1 MNGANDDIFKT
12 EGAFFCRVKCAW
24 QKNGRSGW
32 TLEILDEDMRA
43 LGVQFLAAPAGSRW
57 LDELTSAVGRL
68 WADDY
73 ATQTAVLGGDM
84 RAAVGLTGAVRI
96 TRKGQWFNCTPIC
109 PAKLEASM
117 TATAAADDDEASAA
131 SASRAATAPATEP
144 ATAPADEP
152 ATTPATTT
160 RQAWATIREWAAG
173 HPGWRHVTSV
183 DADGRGVTIDWA
195 DVQWPSRADD
205 RGWMTIDA
213 DGNVAVG
220 GKNGGCIRATRGYE
234 PPADVVAAARAIMAA
249 RQRQEAMSVIDTS
262 DAAAW
267 DCRADGDDY
276 ELISA
281 HMREARRGRRAYDRW

>member
-1 MNGANDDIFKT
+1 MKKMI
-12 EGAFFCRVKCAW
+12 
-24 QKNGRSGW
+24 
-32 TLEILDEDMRA
+32 
-43 LGVQFLAAPAGSRW
+43 
-57 LDELTSAVGRL
+57 
-68 WADDY
+68 
-73 ATQTAVLGGDM
+73 
-84 RAAVGLTGAVRI
+84 TG
-96 TRKGQWFNCTPIC
+96 
-109 PAKLEASM
+109 E
-117 TATAAADDDEASAA
+117 TAAAVAAALGTEARRWEKNQMVRYYLTAQAIEALGGGHATASTRAYVETAPVPHIGTWDVQHADVLASALEA
-131 SASRAATAPATEP
+131 LAATAPAD
-144 ATAPADEP
+144 APADE
-152 ATTPATTT
+152 PATTT

-234 PPADVVAAARAIMAA
+234 PTADVVDAVRAIMAA
-249 RQRQEAMSVIDTS
+249 RQRQAAAY
-262 DAAAW
+262 DAAYSGGYDATE
-267 DCRADGDDY
+267 DGDDY

>member
-1 MNGANDDIFKT
+1 MKRTISTDT
-12 EGAFFCRVKCAW
+12 
-24 QKNGRSGW
+24 
-32 TLEILDEDMRA
+32 
-43 LGVQFLAAPAGSRW
+43 AAAI
-57 LDELTSAVGRL
+57 V
-68 WADDY
+68 
-73 ATQTAVLGGDM
+73 AVLGGDA
-84 RAAVGLTGAVRI
+84 RLWEKNGLTRYYLTARAIEALGGGHVTASTKAYVE
-96 TRKGQWFNCTPIC
+96 TAPTPHIGTWEVQY
-109 PAKLEASM
+109 AETLVAALETLGILAT
-117 TATAAADDDEASAA
+117 TAGPVDPDSRYAAAILAEQA
-131 SASRAATAPATEP
+131 RRGLAPATEP
-144 ATAPADEP
+144 ATAPATEP
-152 ATTPATTT
+152 AATPATTT